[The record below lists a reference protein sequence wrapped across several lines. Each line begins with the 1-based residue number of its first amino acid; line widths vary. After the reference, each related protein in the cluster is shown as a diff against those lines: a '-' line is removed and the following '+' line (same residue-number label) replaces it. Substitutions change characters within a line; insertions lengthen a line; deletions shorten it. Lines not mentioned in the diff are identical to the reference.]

1 MRYRIVKVMGL
12 LAALIAIS
20 VVVMAQT
27 QSAPSMQT
35 PPSTQSAPQMQTAPS
50 MQGTSTR
57 VTIAAG
63 TRILVRMI
71 DSVDAS
77 KQPEGT
83 RFTASLETNLQAD
96 DVVVAPRG
104 TTVYGQLINAE
115 KAGRMSGGGTLTLEL
130 TDISINGTAY
140 PLVTS
145 DYEVRTEGKG
155 SKTARRTVGGA
166 GLGAL
171 IGGIAGGGT
180 GAAIGAVSGGA
191 LGAGA
196 TAATSGQQ
204 ASVPSESLLEFR
216 LEQPT
221 TLPVAQ

>member
-1 MRYRIVKVMGL
+1 MIRVTAL
-12 LAALIAIS
+12 LMTSLAIS
-20 VVVMAQT
+20 MMAAAQM
-27 QSAPSMQT
+27 QSAPSMQN
-35 PPSTQSAPQMQTAPS
+35 PMQPEPSSEDTSA
-50 MQGTSTR
+50 R
-57 VTIAAG
+57 VTVPAG

-96 DVVVAPRG
+96 DTVIAPRG

-115 KAGRMSGGGTLTLEL
+115 KAGRMAGGGALSLEL
-130 TDISINGTAY
+130 TDISIDGTAY

-171 IGGIAGGGT
+171 VGGIAGGGG
-180 GAAIGAVSGGA
+180 GAAIGALSGGA
-191 LGAGA
+191 LGAGV
-196 TAATSGQQ
+196 TAASEGQQ

-216 LEQPT
+216 LEYPAT
-221 TLPVAQ
+221 FPVKR

>member
-1 MRYRIVKVMGL
+1 MRHRIVKVTAL
-12 LAALIAIS
+12 LAILILISAVAI
-20 VVVMAQT
+20 AQM
-27 QSAPSMQT
+27 QSPPMQT
-35 PPSTQSAPQMQTAPS
+35 PPSTQSALSMQSAPS
-50 MQGTSTR
+50 IQGASTR
-57 VTIAAG
+57 VTIPAG
-63 TRILVRMI
+63 TRILVRMN

-83 RFTASLETNLQAD
+83 RVTASLETNLQAD

-115 KAGRMSGGGTLTLEL
+115 KAGRMSGGGAVTLEL
-130 TDISINGTAY
+130 TDIAINGTAY

-171 IGGIAGGGT
+171 IGGIAGGGK

-204 ASVPSESLLEFR
+204 ASVASEALLEFR
-216 LEQPT
+216 LEQPAN
-221 TLPVAQ
+221 LPVAR